1 MPRAKGDFMLDLLT
15 YPDAERWLNDAIR
28 RHSSEIYGKIKPA
41 VVWTNAL
48 DEEGQ
53 LIVPIDPNELSRRI
67 NRDPFIILHNHD
79 PGNPKGQVL
88 ESAVFD
94 DGSGVVFVAAIMGFY
109 AGGNTIEFG
118 SMDLNLNDVYQSP
131 RELPDLPK
139 EASIELVFDPRD
151 VSPQWIEYISKDA
164 PLKIRIN
171 ESSYNDAQTT
181 HELISIGIGYLA
193 IVWNP
198 FVTAV
203 ASEAGKKTY
212 TAFHNWISKLFNE
225 LSERKNPIIN
235 IVSHQSGC
243 QIFFILRGKDVKQHY
258 AAHRMLSSAGVQAVE
273 LIRKLKEQD
282 KVPTQLTYEWDKEAQ
297 LWYPSYTVLT
307 DKSIIVDRGTL
318 IAIEQLPKSL
328 SLGFSKVNSKT

>member
-15 YPDAERWLNDAIR
+15 YPDVERWLNDAIR

-139 EASIELVFDPRD
+139 EASIEIVFDPRD

-212 TAFHNWISKLFNE
+212 TAFQTGFQDYSM
-225 LSERKNPIIN
+225 S
-235 IVSHQSGC
+235 
-243 QIFFILRGKDVKQHY
+243 Y
-258 AAHRMLSSAGVQAVE
+258 
-273 LIRKLKEQD
+273 LKE
-282 KVPTQLTYEWDKEAQ
+282 KIPLSILFPIKAGARYF
-297 LWYPSYTVLT
+297 SYFV
-307 DKSIIVDRGTL
+307 V
-318 IAIEQLPKSL
+318 
-328 SLGFSKVNSKT
+328 KT